1 MAHIAFVFPG
11 QGSQKVGMGLDL
23 YQNSPA
29 AREVFEECDRA
40 LDFPLSQ
47 LCFQGPEEELRQT
60 IHAQPA
66 IVATSVACHRAA
78 AELHSGFQPSLLA
91 GHSLGEYTALVAAGV
106 LEIGDGIRLV
116 RERGRLMHQA
126 GTRQPGG
133 MAAVIGLDEPSLA
146 QLCQEAGVEIANIN
160 SPNQIVISGAK
171 EALNQAMEVARSQG
185 ARVVPLEVSGAF
197 HSPLMKPA
205 ADELARIISEL
216 HFRDPE
222 VPIVVNTTA
231 QPATTAQEIKEELA
245 QQLLHCVRWRHS
257 VQYMIDHGIS
267 TFIEIGPGSV
277 LAGLIKRIDRGV
289 QMLNISDMSSIS
301 VLSFRPGM
309 G

>member
-66 IVATSVACHRAA
+66 IVATSVACLRAA

-91 GHSLGEYTALVAAGV
+91 GHSLGEYSALVAAGV
-106 LEIGDGIRLV
+106 LEFSDGIRLV

-126 GTRQPGG
+126 GARQPGG

-160 SPNQIVISGAK
+160 SPNQIVISGAT
-171 EALNQAMEVARSQG
+171 EALNQAMELARSQG

-197 HSPLMKPA
+197 HSQLMKSA

-277 LAGLIKRIDRGV
+277 LTGLIKRIDKGV
-289 QMLNISDMSSIS
+289 QILNISDMSSIS
-301 VLSFRPGM
+301 ALSF
-309 G
+309 

>member
-40 LDFPLSQ
+40 LDFPFSQ
-47 LCFQGPEEELRQT
+47 LCFQGPEEELQQT

-66 IVATSVACHRAA
+66 IVATSVACLRAA

-106 LEIGDGIRLV
+106 LEFSDGIRLV

-126 GTRQPGG
+126 GVQQPGG
-133 MAAVIGLDEPSLA
+133 MAAIIGLDESSLT

-160 SPNQIVISGAK
+160 SPNQIVISGAL
-171 EALNQAMEVARSQG
+171 EALNQAMQLARSQG

-197 HSPLMKPA
+197 HSQLMKAA

-216 HFRDPE
+216 PFRAPE

-257 VQYMIDHGIS
+257 VQYMIDHGVS

-277 LAGLIKRIDRGV
+277 LAGLIKRIDKGV
-289 QMLNISDMSSIS
+289 QILNISDMSSMS
-301 VLSFRPGM
+301 ALSF
-309 G
+309 

>member
-66 IVATSVACHRAA
+66 IVATSVACLRAA

-91 GHSLGEYTALVAAGV
+91 GHSLGEYSALVAAGV

-126 GTRQPGG
+126 GARQPGG

-171 EALNQAMEVARSQG
+171 EALNQAMELARSQG

-197 HSPLMKPA
+197 HSQLMKPA

-216 HFRDPE
+216 PFRDPE

-289 QMLNISDMSSIS
+289 QMLNISDVSSMS
-301 VLSFRPGM
+301 VLSF
-309 G
+309 

>member
-47 LCFQGPEEELRQT
+47 LCFQGPEEELQQT

-66 IVATSVACHRAA
+66 IVATSVACLRAA

-106 LEIGDGIRLV
+106 LEFSDGIRLV

-126 GTRQPGG
+126 GVQQPGG
-133 MAAVIGLDEPSLA
+133 MAAIIGLDESSLT

-160 SPNQIVISGAK
+160 SPNQIVISGAL
-171 EALNQAMEVARSQG
+171 EALNQAMQLARSQG

-197 HSPLMKPA
+197 HSQLMKAA

-216 HFRDPE
+216 PFRAPE

-257 VQYMIDHGIS
+257 VQYMIDHGVS

-277 LAGLIKRIDRGV
+277 LAGLIKRIDKGV
-289 QMLNISDMSSIS
+289 QILNISDMSSMS
-301 VLSFRPGM
+301 ALSF
-309 G
+309 

>member
-47 LCFQGPEEELRQT
+47 LCFQGPEEELEQT

-66 IVATSVACHRAA
+66 IVATSVACLRAA
-78 AELHSGFQPSLLA
+78 AELRSGFQPSLLA

-106 LEIGDGIRLV
+106 LEFGDGIRLV

-126 GTRQPGG
+126 GARQPGG
-133 MAAVIGLDEPSLA
+133 MAAIIGLDEPSLA

-160 SPNQIVISGAK
+160 SPNQIVISGAM
-171 EALNQAMEVARSQG
+171 EALNQAMQLARSRG

-197 HSPLMKPA
+197 HSQLMKPA

-216 HFRDPE
+216 YFRDPE

-257 VQYMIDHGIS
+257 VQYMIDHGVS

-277 LAGLIKRIDRGV
+277 LAGLIKRIDKGV
-289 QMLNISDMSSIS
+289 QILNISDMSSMGA
-301 VLSFRPGM
+301 LSFSPGM

>member
-1 MAHIAFVFPG
+1 
-11 QGSQKVGMGLDL
+11 
-23 YQNSPA
+23 
-29 AREVFEECDRA
+29 
-40 LDFPLSQ
+40 
-47 LCFQGPEEELRQT
+47 
-60 IHAQPA
+60 
-66 IVATSVACHRAA
+66 
-78 AELHSGFQPSLLA
+78 
-91 GHSLGEYTALVAAGV
+91 
-106 LEIGDGIRLV
+106 
-116 RERGRLMHQA
+116 
-126 GTRQPGG
+126 

-197 HSPLMKPA
+197 HSQLMKPA

-289 QMLNISDMSSIS
+289 QMLNISDMSSMS
-301 VLSFRPGM
+301 VLSF
-309 G
+309 

>member
-66 IVATSVACHRAA
+66 IVATSIGCLRAA

-91 GHSLGEYTALVAAGV
+91 GHSLGEYSALVAAGV

-126 GTRQPGG
+126 GARQPGG

-171 EALNQAMEVARSQG
+171 EALNQAMELARSQG

-197 HSPLMKPA
+197 HSQLMKSA

-216 HFRDPE
+216 PFRDPE

-289 QMLNISDMSSIS
+289 QMLNISDMSSMS

>member
-1 MAHIAFVFPG
+1 VEEAMAHIAFVFPG

-40 LDFPLSQ
+40 LDFPFSQ
-47 LCFQGPEEELRQT
+47 LCFQGPEEELQQT

-66 IVATSVACHRAA
+66 IVATSVACLRAA

-106 LEIGDGIRLV
+106 LEFSDGIRLV

-126 GTRQPGG
+126 GVQQPGG
-133 MAAVIGLDEPSLA
+133 MAAIIGLDESSLT

-160 SPNQIVISGAK
+160 SPNQIVISGAL
-171 EALNQAMEVARSQG
+171 EALNQAMQLARSQG

-197 HSPLMKPA
+197 HSQLMKAA

-216 HFRDPE
+216 PFRAPE

-257 VQYMIDHGIS
+257 VQYMIDHGVS

-277 LAGLIKRIDRGV
+277 LAGLIKRIDKGV
-289 QMLNISDMSSIS
+289 QILNISDMSSMS
-301 VLSFRPGM
+301 ALSF
-309 G
+309 

>member
-1 MAHIAFVFPG
+1 MEEATANIAFVFPG

-23 YQNSPA
+23 YQNSIA

-47 LCFQGPEEELRQT
+47 LCFQGPEEELCQT

-66 IVATSVACHRAA
+66 IVATSVACLRAA

-106 LEIGDGIRLV
+106 LEFSDGIRLV

-126 GTRQPGG
+126 GARQPGG

-160 SPNQIVISGAK
+160 SPNQIVISGAM
-171 EALNQAMEVARSQG
+171 EALNQAMDW
-185 ARVVPLEVSGAF
+185 
-197 HSPLMKPA
+197 PA
-205 ADELARIISEL
+205 A
-216 HFRDPE
+216 
-222 VPIVVNTTA
+222 
-231 QPATTAQEIKEELA
+231 KG
-245 QQLLHCVRWRHS
+245 
-257 VQYMIDHGIS
+257 HG
-267 TFIEIGPGSV
+267 
-277 LAGLIKRIDRGV
+277 
-289 QMLNISDMSSIS
+289 
-301 VLSFRPGM
+301 
-309 G
+309 

>member
-66 IVATSVACHRAA
+66 IVATSVACLRAA

-91 GHSLGEYTALVAAGV
+91 GHSLGEYSALVAAGV

-126 GTRQPGG
+126 GARQPGG

-171 EALNQAMEVARSQG
+171 EALNQAMELARSQG

-197 HSPLMKPA
+197 HSQLMKPA

-277 LAGLIKRIDRGV
+277 LAGLIKRIDKGV
-289 QMLNISDMSSIS
+289 QILNISDMSSIS
-301 VLSFRPGM
+301 ALSF
-309 G
+309 

>member
-66 IVATSVACHRAA
+66 IVATSVACLRAA

-91 GHSLGEYTALVAAGV
+91 GHSLGEYSALVAAGV

-126 GTRQPGG
+126 GARQPGG

-171 EALNQAMEVARSQG
+171 EALNQAMELARSQG

-197 HSPLMKPA
+197 HSQLMKPA

-216 HFRDPE
+216 PFRDPE

-257 VQYMIDHGIS
+257 VQYMIDDGIS

-289 QMLNISDMSSIS
+289 QMLNISDMSSMS

>member
-47 LCFQGPEEELRQT
+47 LCFQGPEEELQQT

-66 IVATSVACHRAA
+66 IVATSVACLRAA

-106 LEIGDGIRLV
+106 LEFSDGIRLV

-126 GTRQPGG
+126 GVQQPGG
-133 MAAVIGLDEPSLA
+133 MAAIIGLDESSLT

-160 SPNQIVISGAK
+160 SPNQIVISGAL
-171 EALNQAMEVARSQG
+171 EALNQAMQLARSQG

-197 HSPLMKPA
+197 HSQLMKAA

-216 HFRDPE
+216 PFRAPE

-257 VQYMIDHGIS
+257 VQYMIDHGVS

-277 LAGLIKRIDRGV
+277 LAGLIKRIDKGV
-289 QMLNISDMSSIS
+289 QILNLSDMSSMS
-301 VLSFRPGM
+301 VLSF
-309 G
+309 

>member
-1 MAHIAFVFPG
+1 MAAIAFVFPG

-23 YQNSPA
+23 YQNFPA

-47 LCFQGPEEELRQT
+47 LCFQGPEEELCQT
-60 IHAQPA
+60 IYAQPA
-66 IVATSVACHRAA
+66 IVATSIACLRAA
-78 AELHSGFQPSLLA
+78 AELHSEFQPSLLA

-106 LEIGDGIRLV
+106 LEFSDGIRLV

-126 GTRQPGG
+126 GVQQPGG
-133 MAAVIGLDEPSLA
+133 MAAIIGLDESSLT

-160 SPNQIVISGAK
+160 SPNQIVISGAL
-171 EALNQAMEVARSQG
+171 EALNQAMQLARSQG

-197 HSPLMKPA
+197 HSQLMKAA

-216 HFRDPE
+216 PFRAPE

-257 VQYMIDHGIS
+257 VQYMIDHGVS

-277 LAGLIKRIDRGV
+277 LAGLIKRIDKGV
-289 QMLNISDMSSIS
+289 QILNISDMSSMS
-301 VLSFRPGM
+301 ALSF
-309 G
+309 

>member
-29 AREVFEECDRA
+29 AREVFEECDHA

-47 LCFQGPEEELRQT
+47 LCFQGPEEELCQT

-66 IVATSVACHRAA
+66 IVATSVACLRAA

-106 LEIGDGIRLV
+106 LDFGDGIRLV

-126 GTRQPGG
+126 GARQPGG
-133 MAAVIGLDEPSLA
+133 MAAIIGLDEPSLA
-146 QLCQEAGVEIANIN
+146 QLCQEAGAEIANIN
-160 SPNQIVISGAK
+160 SPNQIVISGAV
-171 EALNQAMEVARSQG
+171 EALHQAMELARSQG

-197 HSPLMKPA
+197 HSQLMKSA

-289 QMLNISDMSSIS
+289 QILNISDMSSMS
-301 VLSFRPGM
+301 ALSF
-309 G
+309 

>member
-1 MAHIAFVFPG
+1 MEEATANIAFVFPG

-40 LDFPLSQ
+40 LDFSLSQ
-47 LCFQGPEEELRQT
+47 LCFQGPEEELCQT

-66 IVATSVACHRAA
+66 IVATSVACLRAA
-78 AELHSGFQPSLLA
+78 AELHSRFQPSLLA

-106 LEIGDGIRLV
+106 LEFGDGIRLV

-126 GTRQPGG
+126 GARQPGG

-160 SPNQIVISGAK
+160 SPNQIVISGAM
-171 EALNQAMEVARSQG
+171 EALNQAMELARSQG

-197 HSPLMKPA
+197 HSQLMKSA
-205 ADELARIISEL
+205 AAELARIISEL
-216 HFRDPE
+216 YFRAPE

-245 QQLLHCVRWRHS
+245 QQLLHCVRWQHS

-277 LAGLIKRIDRGV
+277 LSGLIKRIDKGV
-289 QMLNISDMSSIS
+289 QISNMSDMSSIS
-301 VLSFRPGM
+301 VLSF
-309 G
+309 

>member
-1 MAHIAFVFPG
+1 MAHVAFVFPG

-47 LCFQGPEEELRQT
+47 LCFQGPEEELQQT
-60 IHAQPA
+60 IHAQAA
-66 IVATSVACHRAA
+66 IVATSVACLRAA

-106 LEIGDGIRLV
+106 LEFSDGIRLV

-126 GTRQPGG
+126 GVQQPGG
-133 MAAVIGLDEPSLA
+133 MAAIIGLDESSLA

-160 SPNQIVISGAK
+160 SPNQIVISGAL
-171 EALNQAMEVARSQG
+171 EALNQAMQLARSQG

-197 HSPLMKPA
+197 HSQLMKAA

-216 HFRDPE
+216 HFRAPE

-257 VQYMIDHGIS
+257 VQYMIDHGTS

-277 LAGLIKRIDRGV
+277 LTGLIKRIDKGV
-289 QMLNISDMSSIS
+289 QILNLSDMSSMS
-301 VLSFRPGM
+301 ALSF
-309 G
+309 

>member
-66 IVATSVACHRAA
+66 IVATSVACLRAA

-106 LEIGDGIRLV
+106 LEFGDGIRLV

-126 GTRQPGG
+126 GARQPGG

-171 EALNQAMEVARSQG
+171 EALNQAMELARSQG

-197 HSPLMKPA
+197 HSQLMKPA

-289 QMLNISDMSSIS
+289 QMLNISDMSSMS